1 MPFTSSGYFLKTEIA
16 GHEIN
21 LFKLSEMLSLTFI
34 LFWATLSY
42 ILDRYRK
49 GTDNMGTT
57 TINFKH
63 LMVFWVLIRV
73 LEI

>member
-49 GTDNMGTT
+49 A
-57 TINFKH
+57 
-63 LMVFWVLIRV
+63 LIIWAQQQ
-73 LEI
+73 LISNT